1 MLRTA
6 LVTAAFAL
14 LALPAAAFDDA
25 AHHDAALHDAALHEH
40 AFDDAAFE
48 HEGLLAQQHG
58 KHGRH
63 KRLSPEERRRLEDE
77 VQRKMHTY
85 VTVELSSRLG
95 LDDKTALQLAD
106 IIRAHRE
113 QQHAAHEKVR
123 AESDAL
129 EKLLKEGANEAA
141 LKKQTAVVLAAAAA
155 RPHLED
161 LVRASAKILT
171 TEQQAK
177 LVLAFPDVMR
187 DVRRMMRKARH
198 GGPGKR

>member
-6 LVTAAFAL
+6 LATATLAL
-14 LALPAAAFDDA
+14 LALPAGAFDDA
-25 AHHDAALHDAALHEH
+25 AHHDAVLSEH
-40 AFDDAAFE
+40 ALDDAAFE

-58 KHGRH
+58 EQHKRHG
-63 KRLSPEERRRLEDE
+63 RLSPEQRRRLEDE
-77 VQRKMHTY
+77 VQRKVHTY

-95 LDDKTALQLAD
+95 LDDETALQLAD

-113 QQHAAHEKVR
+113 QQHEAHKKVR
-123 AESDAL
+123 AESETL
-129 EKLLKEGANEAA
+129 ERLLREGASEAA

-155 RPHLED
+155 RPHLDD
-161 LVRASAKILT
+161 LVKASAKLLT
-171 TEQQAK
+171 TKQQAQ

-198 GGPGKR
+198 GGPGTR